1 MSIRPALVLLLLFTV
16 FPGAHAGT
24 GEIEELRALVL
35 NLSEQVGNLNQRVQS
50 LELEK
55 AKQAEQIA
63 AYQSHSGES
72 GWTENLAFKGDF
84 RYRYDD
90 YEDHRLDN
98 ERNRDRIR
106 ARAHVTATLDEVTKV
121 GIGIASGDEDP
132 VSTNQTLGNLAS
144 TKDLRLDLAWF
155 QWEIMDDLLWKG
167 GKIENPIHRAGGHF
181 LLWDADLRPEGM
193 GLVHEQDRLHAT
205 AGYYHLESDHRQD
218 ERDDV
223 SYAALQVDYDFLLG
237 QETSLL
243 LGAGYYDIP
252 TSGKRLGEFDELGRN
267 SLDDNGRYLYNY
279 EEVEAMAELRMGI
292 AGLPLTL
299 FADYVHNLDA
309 DDEDQAYAL
318 GLRLGKVKK
327 RGSWKLAYTWQETEA
342 DALLGI
348 FTDSDFA
355 DGGTDSRGHV
365 FNGGYAFTDAIHL
378 SVTWF
383 ATEYGKATYGQY
395 DDFDRLFIDLNFKY

>member
-1 MSIRPALVLLLLFTV
+1 MSIRPALLLLLLCTV

-24 GEIEELRALVL
+24 GEIDELRALVL

-63 AYQSHSGES
+63 AYQSHSSQSE
-72 GWTENLAFKGDF
+72 WTENLAFEGDF

-90 YEDHRLDN
+90 YEDARLDN

-121 GIGIASGDEDP
+121 GIGLASGDEDP

-193 GLVHEQDRLHAT
+193 GLVHDQDRLHAT
-205 AGYYHLESDHRQD
+205 TGYYHLESDHRQD

-223 SYAALQVDYDFLLG
+223 SYATLQVDYDFLLG
-237 QETSLL
+237 EETSLL

-252 TSGKRLGEFDELGRN
+252 TSGKSLGEFDELGRN
-267 SLDDNGRYLYNY
+267 SLDDRGRYLYNY
-279 EEVEAMAELRMGI
+279 EEVEAMAELRTGI

-299 FADYVHNLDA
+299 FADYVQNLDA
-309 DDEDQAYAL
+309 DEEDRAYAL

-383 ATEYGKATYGQY
+383 ATEYGKATFGQY